1 MANIIP
7 IKGLRYN
14 KEKIGNLA
22 SVVTPPYDIIDE
34 AAQARYYAENSA
46 NIIRLE
52 LGLVFPQDTPENN
65 RYSRAEKYLQKWLE
79 DEILVMED
87 KPALYYYQ
95 QCFKTD
101 HQPVVRNG
109 FICGLKVEDYS
120 KGHILPHEETLSK
133 PKADRLQ
140 LLRATKANFSSIFGL
155 FADPEKIIDHTLSAI
170 SENLVPDI
178 NITDEAG
185 ESHRVWVITD
195 AAIIDRIVSFMSD
208 KNIYIADGHHRY
220 ETSLEYARIMAE
232 QKIDGCDYV
241 LTTLVNIYD
250 EGLVVLPT
258 HRVVGNI
265 SDFKISSFLKQLEPL
280 FKIEKYTKKNSPSD
294 FLEELAKAGQKKHV
308 IGLYDGKCLYFL
320 TLRDKKTA
328 FAKLPPGKSPA
339 WKNLDVAIADNLI
352 LNHLLNIGEEER
364 RNQNHLAYTRDIS
377 WLIEQI
383 NTKKHQLG
391 IILNPTKVEDIVK
404 VADAKDKM
412 PQKSTYFYPKLIT
425 GLIINYLNQ

>member
-52 LGLVFPQDTPENN
+52 LGLIFPQDTPENN

-79 DEILVMED
+79 DEILIRET

-95 QCFKTD
+95 QCFKID
-101 HQPVVRNG
+101 NQPVVRNS

-120 KGHILPHEETLSK
+120 QGNILPHEETLSK

-155 FADPEKIIDHTLSAI
+155 FSDPEKIIDHTLSALA
-170 SENLVPDI
+170 ENLVPDI

-185 ESHRVWVITD
+185 EAHRVWVITD
-195 AAIIDRIVSFMSD
+195 AAIIGRIVSLMSD

-232 QKIDGCDYV
+232 QKIDGYDYV

-258 HRVVGNI
+258 HRVVGNV
-265 SDFKISSFLKQLEPL
+265 SDFKISTFLKQLEPL
-280 FKIEKYTKKNSPSD
+280 FKVEKYTTKNSPSG
-294 FLEELAKAGQKKHV
+294 FVEELAKAGQKNHV

-320 TLRDKKTA
+320 TLKNEKSS
-328 FAKLPPGKSPA
+328 FSKLPPEKSLA

-352 LNHLLNIGEEER
+352 LNNLLNIGEEER
-364 RNQNHLAYTRDIS
+364 RNQDNLAYTRDIS
-377 WLIEQI
+377 WLIEQVDS
-383 NTKKHQLG
+383 KKRQLG

-425 GLIINYLNQ
+425 GLIINYLNH